1 MQMKKILLSL
11 TLICASL
18 VSYAQTCPTPSTTAA
33 HVTLD
38 STYQTGTYRSGKTN
52 IGLCWYN
59 NTSTNITAT
68 QFRVFYDKTAFAKVD
83 TVTSLNTSFSQYL
96 QYVDNPTGGYV
107 TITLTYTG
115 NNSSFTL
122 PNGKM
127 FQVTLKHSSV
137 LATTYFTPTDM
148 TFGGTPTFPQL
159 STTQAGAD
167 YALTLKNFGGV
178 FKPQVMSFKGK
189 FVNVTGTPSKNLTV
203 SLEKKLK
210 TSSTWSYVQDTF
222 TNSLGKF
229 FFTDVAIDTTV
240 WDVRIAV
247 KGDTMGVGAIVSTS
261 DAQRI
266 NQYVLGTQSMTGFD
280 YYSSDVNGDNSV
292 SISDVYG
299 VYARVSGRFT
309 TWSNSVKDVKF
320 FTVSEYDTING
331 SSKNYTS
338 TIAGVTNFTYQI
350 IAGQPDSVTYY
361 VVCPGDA
368 NGTGYN
374 RARLTPIQ
382 IVNPNNANKHII
394 DVTTAYDN
402 ILETIEVNYPK
413 LGVDAGDVV
422 RIPVK
427 LKTGGIKLGS
437 LQICMKYDSTLL
449 TFKGVKNEMKTSYW
463 ISFINTSNNMV
474 EWGGYDP
481 SNNQHLVNDGDL
493 FFTLEFESK
502 KPQNEWGKSPLY
514 VQRKFAGNPL
524 ATDLNITPTDGI
536 IQVFRMGG
544 TTNNFKDMILYPNPF
559 EGDVTIGFK
568 IYKEGKNI
576 IGIYDINGKQQ
587 MEIVPNETKIGI
599 YSNTVDLSF
608 LPPGTYL
615 AVLRNEEKTTTK
627 KAVKTN

>member
-1 MQMKKILLSL
+1 MQMKKIILSL
-11 TLICASL
+11 TLLCASL

-83 TVTSLNTSFSQYL
+83 TVTSLNTSFTQYL

-115 NNSSFTL
+115 TNSSFTL

-127 FQVTLKHSSV
+127 FQVTLKHSSS

-159 STTQAGAD
+159 STTHAGAD

-189 FVNVTGTPSKNLTV
+189 FVNVTGTASKNLTV

-210 TSSTWSYVQDTF
+210 TSSTWSYVKDTF
-222 TNSLGKF
+222 TNTLGKF
-229 FFTDVAIDTTV
+229 FFTDVPIDTTA

-280 YYSSDVNGDNSV
+280 FYSSDVNGDNTV

-309 TWSNSVKDVKF
+309 AWSNSVKDVKF
-320 FTVSEYDTING
+320 FTVSEYGTING
-331 SSKNYTS
+331 STTNYTS
-338 TIAGVTNFTYQI
+338 SVAGVTNFTYQI

-374 RARLTPIQ
+374 RARMTPIE
-382 IVNPNNANKHII
+382 IVNPNNANKRII

-402 ILETIEVNYPK
+402 IL
-413 LGVDAGDVV
+413 
-422 RIPVK
+422 
-427 LKTGGIKLGS
+427 
-437 LQICMKYDSTLL
+437 
-449 TFKGVKNEMKTSYW
+449 
-463 ISFINTSNNMV
+463 
-474 EWGGYDP
+474 
-481 SNNQHLVNDGDL
+481 
-493 FFTLEFESK
+493 
-502 KPQNEWGKSPLY
+502 
-514 VQRKFAGNPL
+514 
-524 ATDLNITPTDGI
+524 
-536 IQVFRMGG
+536 
-544 TTNNFKDMILYPNPF
+544 
-559 EGDVTIGFK
+559 
-568 IYKEGKNI
+568 
-576 IGIYDINGKQQ
+576 
-587 MEIVPNETKIGI
+587 
-599 YSNTVDLSF
+599 
-608 LPPGTYL
+608 
-615 AVLRNEEKTTTK
+615 
-627 KAVKTN
+627 

>member
-1 MQMKKILLSL
+1 
-11 TLICASL
+11 
-18 VSYAQTCPTPSTTAA
+18 
-33 HVTLD
+33 
-38 STYQTGTYRSGKTN
+38 
-52 IGLCWYN
+52 
-59 NTSTNITAT
+59 
-68 QFRVFYDKTAFAKVD
+68 
-83 TVTSLNTSFSQYL
+83 
-96 QYVDNPTGGYV
+96 
-107 TITLTYTG
+107 
-115 NNSSFTL
+115 
-122 PNGKM
+122 
-127 FQVTLKHSSV
+127 LKHSSS

-189 FVNVTGTPSKNLTV
+189 FVNVTGTASKNLTV

-210 TSSTWSYVQDTF
+210 TSSTWSYVKDTF
-222 TNSLGKF
+222 TNTLGKF
-229 FFTDVAIDTTV
+229 FFTDVPIDTTA

-280 YYSSDVNGDNSV
+280 FYSSDVNGDNTV

-309 TWSNSVKDVKF
+309 AWSNSVKDVKF
-320 FTVSEYDTING
+320 FTVSEYGTING
-331 SSKNYTS
+331 STTNYTS
-338 TIAGVTNFTYQI
+338 SVAGVTNFTYQI

-374 RARLTPIQ
+374 RARMTPIE
-382 IVNPNNANKHII
+382 IVNPNNANKRII

-402 ILETIEVNYPK
+402 ILESIEVNFPK

-422 RIPVK
+422 NIPVK
-427 LKTGGIKLGS
+427 LKTGGIDLGS
-437 LQICMKYDSTLL
+437 LQVCMKYDSSLL
-449 TFKGVKNEMKTSYW
+449 TFKGVKNELKTSYW
-463 ISFINTSNNMV
+463 ISFINASNNMV

-481 SNNQHLVNDGDL
+481 SNNQHLVKDGDM
-493 FFTLEFESK
+493 FFTLQFESK
-502 KPQNEWGKSPLY
+502 KPQNDWGKSPLY
-514 VQRKFAGNPL
+514 VQRKFAGNAL
-524 ATDLNITPTDGI
+524 ATDLNISPTDGI
-536 IQVFRMGG
+536 IQVFRMGNG
-544 TTNNFKDMILYPNPF
+544 TNDFKDMILYPNPF

-568 IYKEGKNI
+568 IYEEGKNI
-576 IGIYDINGKQQ
+576 IGIYDVNGKQQ
-587 MEIVPNETKIGI
+587 MEIVPNQTNIGI

>member
-1 MQMKKILLSL
+1 MQMKKIILSL
-11 TLICASL
+11 TLLCASL

-115 NNSSFTL
+115 TNSSFTL
-122 PNGKM
+122 PNGAM
-127 FQVTLKHSSV
+127 FQVTLKHSSS
-137 LATTYFTPTDM
+137 LSTTYFTPTDM

-167 YALTLKNFGGV
+167 YSLTLKNFGGV

-189 FVNVTGTPSKNLTV
+189 FVNVTGTASKRLTV

-210 TSSTWSYVQDTF
+210 TSSTWSYVKDTF

-229 FFTDVAIDTTV
+229 FFNSVPIDTTA

-320 FTVSEYDTING
+320 FTVSEYGTING
-331 SSKNYTS
+331 STTNYTS
-338 TIAGVTNFTYQI
+338 SVAGVTNFTYQI

-374 RARLTPIQ
+374 RARMTPIE
-382 IVNPNNANKHII
+382 IVNPNNAKKHII
-394 DVTTAYDN
+394 DVTTQYDN
-402 ILETIEVNYPK
+402 ILETIEVNLPMLK
-413 LGVDAGDVV
+413 VDDGNLVN
-422 RIPVK
+422 IPVR
-427 LKTGGIKLGS
+427 LKTGGIKVGA
-437 LQICMKYDSTLL
+437 LQLMIKYDTSLL
-449 TFKGVKNEMKTSYW
+449 EFKSVKNELKSSLWLSY
-463 ISFINTSNNMV
+463 INTSENKV

-481 SNNQHLVNDGDL
+481 TNNVNLFNDGEL
-493 FFTLEFESK
+493 IYTLQFSAK
-502 KPQNEWGKSPLY
+502 KPQSQWGVSPLY
-514 VQRKFAGNPL
+514 VTRKFAGNKD
-524 ATDLNITPTDGI
+524 AIDLNITPTDGI
-536 IQVFRMGG
+536 VQVFRMGG
-544 TTNNFKDMILYPNPF
+544 HVYVGNDMELYPNPF
-559 EGDVTIGFK
+559 TTNLIISF
-568 IYKEGKNI
+568 NI
-576 IGIYDINGKQQ
+576 KQQ
-587 MEIVPNETKIGI
+587 GNTTLSIVDATGREVKSVMGDMTPSGKYT
-599 YSNTVDLSF
+599 YTVDMSDLSD
-608 LPPGTYL
+608 GMYL
-615 AVLRNEEKTTTK
+615 AVLKKEEELEVKR
-627 KAVKTN
+627 AVKTN

>member
-83 TVTSLNTSFSQYL
+83 TVTSLNTSFTQYL

-115 NNSSFTL
+115 TNSSFTL

-127 FQVTLKHSSV
+127 FQVTLKHSSS
-137 LATTYFTPTDM
+137 LSTTYFTPTDM

-167 YALTLKNFGGV
+167 YSLTLKNFGGV

-189 FVNVTGTPSKNLTV
+189 FVNVTGTASKRLTV

-210 TSSTWSYVQDTF
+210 TSPTWTYVKDTF

-229 FFTDVAIDTTV
+229 FFNSVPIDTTA

-266 NQYVLGTQSMTGFD
+266 NQYVLGTQTMTGFD
-280 YYSSDVNGDNSV
+280 FYSSDVNGDNTV

-320 FTVSEYDTING
+320 FTVSEYSTING
-331 SSKNYTS
+331 SSTNYTS

-350 IAGQPDSVTYY
+350 IADDDGRS
-361 VVCPGDA
+361 
-368 NGTGYN
+368 NG
-374 RARLTPIQ
+374 
-382 IVNPNNANKHII
+382 
-394 DVTTAYDN
+394 
-402 ILETIEVNYPK
+402 
-413 LGVDAGDVV
+413 
-422 RIPVK
+422 
-427 LKTGGIKLGS
+427 
-437 LQICMKYDSTLL
+437 
-449 TFKGVKNEMKTSYW
+449 
-463 ISFINTSNNMV
+463 
-474 EWGGYDP
+474 
-481 SNNQHLVNDGDL
+481 
-493 FFTLEFESK
+493 
-502 KPQNEWGKSPLY
+502 
-514 VQRKFAGNPL
+514 
-524 ATDLNITPTDGI
+524 
-536 IQVFRMGG
+536 
-544 TTNNFKDMILYPNPF
+544 
-559 EGDVTIGFK
+559 
-568 IYKEGKNI
+568 
-576 IGIYDINGKQQ
+576 
-587 MEIVPNETKIGI
+587 
-599 YSNTVDLSF
+599 
-608 LPPGTYL
+608 
-615 AVLRNEEKTTTK
+615 
-627 KAVKTN
+627 

>member
-1 MQMKKILLSL
+1 MKKIILSL
-11 TLICASL
+11 TLLCASL

-83 TVTSLNTSFSQYL
+83 TVTSLNTSFTQYL

-115 NNSSFTL
+115 TNSSFTL

-127 FQVTLKHSSV
+127 FQVTLKHSSS

-189 FVNVTGTPSKNLTV
+189 FVNVTGTASKRLTV

-210 TSSTWSYVQDTF
+210 TSSTWSYVKDTF
-222 TNSLGKF
+222 TNTLGKF
-229 FFTDVAIDTTV
+229 FFTDVPIDTTA

-280 YYSSDVNGDNSV
+280 FYSSDVNGDNTV

-309 TWSNSVKDVKF
+309 AWSNSVKDVKF
-320 FTVSEYDTING
+320 FTVSEYGTING
-331 SSKNYTS
+331 STTNYTS
-338 TIAGVTNFTYQI
+338 SVAGVTNFTYQI

-361 VVCPGDA
+361 VLGMGDV

-374 RARLTPIQ
+374 RARMTPIE
-382 IVNPNNANKHII
+382 IVNPNNANKRII

-402 ILETIEVNYPK
+402 ILETIEVNLPMLK
-413 LGVDAGDVV
+413 VDDGNLVN
-422 RIPVK
+422 IPVR
-427 LKTGGIKLGS
+427 LKTGGINVGA
-437 LQICMKYDSTLL
+437 LQLMIKYDTSLL
-449 TFKGVKNEMKTSYW
+449 EFKSVKNELKSSLWLSY
-463 ISFINTSNNMV
+463 INTSENKV

-481 SNNQHLVNDGDL
+481 TNNVNLFNDGEL
-493 FFTLEFESK
+493 IYTLQFSAK
-502 KPQNEWGKSPLY
+502 KPQSQWGMSPLY
-514 VQRKFAGNPL
+514 VTRKFAGNKD
-524 ATDLNITPTDGI
+524 AIDLNITPTDGI
-536 IQVFRMGG
+536 VQVFRMGG
-544 TTNNFKDMILYPNPF
+544 HVYVGNDMELYPNPF
-559 EGDVTIGFK
+559 TSKLTISFNIKQQGNTTLSIVDVTG
-568 IYKEGKNI
+568 KEVKSVMGDMTPSGK
-576 IGIYDINGKQQ
+576 Y
-587 MEIVPNETKIGI
+587 T
-599 YSNTVDLSF
+599 YTVDMSDLSD
-608 LPPGTYL
+608 GMYL
-615 AVLRNEEKTTTK
+615 AVLKKEEEIEVKR
-627 KAVKTN
+627 AIKTN